1 MPRLWRN
8 NREPKEEELRS
19 LEEELRAALR
29 PVQAD
34 EEFIQRFEEHLLTPR
49 TLGVYQARSW
59 EQSWILLGSITGTL
73 LGLAVLGIWVWWRKK
88 ARED

>member
-29 PVQAD
+29 PVQAN
-34 EEFIQRFEEHLLTPR
+34 EEFVQRFEEHLLMPR

-59 EQSWILLGSITGTL
+59 EQSWVLLGSITGTL
-73 LGLAVLGIWVWWRKK
+73 LGLAILGIWVWWRKK